1 MDKLLND
8 LPESPEE
15 LREMLAVLLK
25 ERDSLQQQVGS
36 LQQRADSLQE
46 QVNLL
51 KAWRFGRRSEKFSDH
66 PSLFDEAE
74 IEAQAAPDADIAD
87 EDGADETVA
96 VAGHERSKGGRKPLP
111 AHLPRREIIHDL
123 PAEQKTCGVDGH
135 ALVEIGR
142 DVSEQLEIIPA
153 QVTVIRHVRLKYG
166 CPHCHSGVVRANM
179 PPQPIPKAL
188 ATASML
194 AFVAVSKYA
203 DALPLYRQHTILAR
217 SGIDLPRST
226 LANWMIRCGQLVQ
239 PLINLLR
246 DRMLEGG
253 VIQMD
258 ETPVQVLREDGK
270 PASSKSY
277 MWVQRG
283 GPPGGAVILFDY
295 DATRQG
301 RVPKELLADYKGW
314 LQTDGYSGYLAMGKV
329 AGIEH
334 VGCWAHARRLFS
346 DAAKAAGGKKSAKA
360 DYAIKLIGKLYAIEK
375 RVRDK
380 PPEER
385 YAARQS
391 EAPPILAKLR
401 EWLDKWLPEAVPIHG
416 AGQGVGLSVRA
427 VAASD
432 PLHRG
437 WAFGDRQQSVRERH
451 SSLYPGPQ
459 ELAFLQH
466 GAWREGVGQ
475 SLRPDR
481 DRQGQRPGAIHLSA
495 ASVREDTGGA
505 DRSGFRGAAALEPQS
520 RHDPEGQ
527 AYPLTR
533 FTGRLLNIQP
543 LSVGIRLQ
551 RSARP
556 LAGANV
562 LKPIPLPLRQLCRHG
577 FLRYASWKA

>member
-401 EWLDKWLPEAVPIHG
+401 EWLDKWLPEAVPSMALGKALGYLSEQWPRLIRYIEDG
-416 AGQGVGLSVRA
+416 RLEIDNNLCENAIRPFTLGRKNWLFSNTVRGVKASANLYGLIETA
-427 VAASD
+427 KAN
-432 PLHRG
+432 G
-437 WAFGDRQQSVRERH
+437 
-451 SSLYPGPQ
+451 
-459 ELAFLQH
+459 
-466 GAWREGVGQ
+466 
-475 SLRPDR
+475 
-481 DRQGQRPGAIHLSA
+481 
-495 ASVREDTGGA
+495 
-505 DRSGFRGAAALEPQS
+505 LEPFTYL
-520 RHDPEGQ
+520 RHLFEKIPAAQTVADFE
-527 AYPLTR
+527 A
-533 FTGRLLNIQP
+533 LLPWSLNP
-543 LSVGIRLQ
+543 DMTPK
-551 RSARP
+551 A
-556 LAGANV
+556 
-562 LKPIPLPLRQLCRHG
+562 KPTL
-577 FLRYASWKA
+577 